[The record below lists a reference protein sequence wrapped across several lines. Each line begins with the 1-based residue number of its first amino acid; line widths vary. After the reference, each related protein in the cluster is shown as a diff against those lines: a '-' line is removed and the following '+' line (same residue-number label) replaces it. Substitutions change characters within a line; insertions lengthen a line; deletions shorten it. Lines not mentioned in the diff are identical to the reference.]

1 MKKKTYTYAELHNK
15 TLLNYRKVLSSFIFV
30 AILNVLGI
38 IMNVIRVDNGY
49 FPSLISNVLIFNFL
63 SQVISSRALFIFLSL
78 LISFVFSAVFI
89 LIWLFAKN
97 GNFKVLITGII
108 LYVADTTIL
117 FVFYLGERY
126 LLPQLALHIII
137 LIFLILSLV
146 NYYHLLAI
154 ERKFHR

>member
-1 MKKKTYTYAELHNK
+1 MKKKTYTYAELHNR
-15 TLLNYRKVLSSFIFV
+15 TVLNYRKVLSSFIFV

-49 FPSLISNVLIFNFL
+49 FLSLISNVLIFNLL
-63 SQVISSRALFIFLSL
+63 SQTVSSRALFIFLSL

-97 GNFKVLITGII
+97 GNLKVLITGIV
-108 LYVADTTIL
+108 LYVADTTLL

-126 LLPQLALHIII
+126 LFPQLALHIII